1 MIYSLLIKLFSALGI
16 WANRAEHWTECK
28 RKKGRLLYDIDGNP
42 IDIKTAGDRTE
53 LTTAEHRYRF

>member
-42 IDIKTAGDRTE
+42 IGIITAGDRTE
-53 LTTAEHRYRF
+53 LF